1 MQVDKHNLVTFFY
14 THIFVGTAQGL
25 FSVLTA
31 VGNLGPILIGWISG
45 NTFSFPYL
53 PSTTFSLGD
62 ALIVVVSGSYLL
74 SGILF
79 TFTAVEEDRRLF
91 VKDST

>member
-1 MQVDKHNLVTFFY
+1 M
-14 THIFVGTAQGL
+14 
-25 FSVLTA
+25 LTA

-62 ALIVVVSGSYLL
+62 ALIFVVSGSYFI

-79 TFTAVEEDRRLF
+79 TFTALEEDRRVF